1 MRISDWSSDVCSSDL
16 AAARQGQ
23 SPSTTPAQGQCA
35 SPDTVGNQNGAATAA
50 LMAPRTLVAASA
62 AQGEQPAGQ
71 AARSFG
77 ETLFGSPGSTLAGS
91 TQRSAALPPPPKTVR
106 PNLPPRP
113 IADQIAVN
121 IQKAVGQGPARIQ
134 TQLKPAELGRVDV
147 PIEVGQA

>member
-23 SPSTTPAQGQCA
+23 SPSTTPAQGQGA

-71 AARSFG
+71 AARRFG
-77 ETLFGSPGSTLAGS
+77 ETLFGSLGSTLETGRAS
-91 TQRSAALPPPPKTVR
+91 RR
-106 PNLPPRP
+106 ER
-113 IADQIAVN
+113 
-121 IQKAVGQGPARIQ
+121 VGQYVSTARIDAYC
-134 TQLKPAELGRVDV
+134 KKS
-147 PIEVGQA
+147 